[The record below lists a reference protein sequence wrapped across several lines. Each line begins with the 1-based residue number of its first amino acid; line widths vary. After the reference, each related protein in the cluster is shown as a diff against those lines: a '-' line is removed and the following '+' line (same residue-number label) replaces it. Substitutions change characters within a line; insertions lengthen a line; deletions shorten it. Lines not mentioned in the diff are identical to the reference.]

1 MNPRGWCARVRGER
15 CQEPRPS
22 LFADADEEQV
32 KEAVISP
39 PQRRVRNIASAV
51 LSELRDPASRR
62 QNAEGTSEPQ
72 PFRFREATGGE
83 RLETELD
90 AVEHRSRQPC
100 PGPAGPPTRKAAQPP
115 VLVPEVY
122 PNSRRPFPITPTCP
136 ADPGYT
142 SSSTTPG
149 REWRR
154 QRRQRRHP
162 GLDPAAARPGR
173 PGPAF
178 PAGQGSPRVGTGTF
192 RRMQPVPELWAVGG
206 HRSTAHAGGQR
217 HFLGLQRV
225 PVFDGSPVTSTYASC
240 GTGKARPTS
249 TP

>member
-100 PGPAGPPTRKAAQPP
+100 PGPAGPPTRKAAQSP

-136 ADPGYT
+136 ADPGHRVQQMT
-142 SSSTTPG
+142 HPVRLLPGRAQSVSARSARSWVFWSSSWVFWSCRSRTIPMPARLSPAWCAMGSCPRRRLRSVSHDRRTP
-149 REWRR
+149 
-154 QRRQRRHP
+154 
-162 GLDPAAARPGR
+162 
-173 PGPAF
+173 
-178 PAGQGSPRVGTGTF
+178 
-192 RRMQPVPELWAVGG
+192 
-206 HRSTAHAGGQR
+206 
-217 HFLGLQRV
+217 
-225 PVFDGSPVTSTYASC
+225 
-240 GTGKARPTS
+240 
-249 TP
+249 